1 LSESLLGND
10 PFHSLVNLKE
20 SLTQFPSQQPMSL
33 DFNWLQLGY
42 KWIFHRK
49 YRLHLTGF
57 RPEVICLIQST
68 DSPKNY
74 LLVKPQSDRTIW
86 MPPQEGI
93 HLEETLKT
101 AAIRC
106 LNTEVGLTESQI
118 QFRRSVWVG
127 KRLFPE
133 HRKDERNVDYSLR
146 RCVDKYQMVG
156 KAYFAALIIV
166 DSKAVIQPNSAEIYQ
181 YEWVSASEFL
191 RRIQAN
197 PPEKQRILCQAWVRL
212 VIVPQ
217 MLLSLRGN

>member
-1 LSESLLGND
+1 MN
-10 PFHSLVNLKE
+10 F
-20 SLTQFPSQQPMSL
+20 

-42 KWIFHRK
+42 RWILHRK

-57 RPEVICLIQST
+57 RPEIICLIQST
-68 DSPKNY
+68 DSEKNY

-93 HLEETLKT
+93 HLEETLKD

-133 HRKDERNVDYSLR
+133 HRKGERNLDYSLR
-146 RCVDKYQMVG
+146 GWVDKNQMVG

-166 DSKAVIQPNSAEIYQ
+166 DSKAAIQPNAAEIYQ
-181 YEWVSASEFL
+181 YEWVSANECL
-191 RRIQAN
+191 RRFQAN
-197 PPEKQRILCQAWVRL
+197 PPEKQKILCQAWVRL